1 MDIGV
6 IKISFYYAIIS
17 NHCKVIKI
25 IYKVV
30 IDHAMT
36 TSKMVLLGNEHKVC
50 VKLLHWLTCI
60 GQQKSFCTLELN
72 CQC

>member
-17 NHCKVIKI
+17 NQCKVIKN

-36 TSKMVLLGNEHKVC
+36 TSRMVLLGDECKVC
-50 VKLLHWLTCI
+50 VWLLHWLTCI
-60 GQQKSFCTLELN
+60 GQQNSFCTLEFN
-72 CQC
+72 RQC